1 MKTKL
6 LDKVEKLEME
16 PNSPDYA
23 HVDMYKIMSQIP
35 LFSEKSCVM

>member
-16 PNSPDYA
+16 QNSPDYP
-23 HVDMYKIMSQIP
+23 HVDMYKIMSQIS
-35 LFSEKSCVM
+35 LLSEK